1 MHRGLFSTRETGSLN
16 QFEKADTHR
25 TISSVCLCVN
35 WNACEWNA
43 HSSHPL
49 RQHKNAFTRETKI
62 VQASWRYCPIWPTK
76 SHLHFSGQSTNLH
89 KHTQTPLD
97 PWQHALLNET
107 ATSSWS
113 SLWANH
119 NAQTYTRSAKHS
131 PIRVKNTLAHIGSG
145 TFNCVLVLKIFTR
158 FKVKK
163 SIHSKLYTKQGKQ
176 IWGLVLLFVAL
187 AINEARCVLK
197 VQSVIF

>member
-1 MHRGLFSTRETGSLN
+1 MHITLNFPVSQKECFIPLMHRGLFSTRETGSLN

-89 KHTQTPLD
+89 KHTHKPRWIHDSTLSLMRQPHPAEAVYEQTTMRR
-97 PWQHALLNET
+97 H
-107 ATSSWS
+107 
-113 SLWANH
+113 
-119 NAQTYTRSAKHS
+119 TRGVPNIVLSELKTHS
-131 PIRVKNTLAHIGSG
+131 RI
-145 TFNCVLVLKIFTR
+145 
-158 FKVKK
+158 
-163 SIHSKLYTKQGKQ
+163 
-176 IWGLVLLFVAL
+176 
-187 AINEARCVLK
+187 
-197 VQSVIF
+197 